1 MPIKIKI
8 RKNRHYFSPL
18 SFPRARK
25 VPTFHFYFSN
35 GRLVLVLVSAAISR
49 IALRLLSGWA
59 GWAGLGWA
67 RAASPRHH
75 KWAESITE
83 AQTTHHWPPPS
94 PSSPRVWFSN
104 NCYRPRATRPWLVSA
119 QWGWILLCS
128 LTGAPRSVPSLALL
142 HLSTADAVL
151 FSWRF
156 WLEEMSLGCC
166 SKCARQ

>member
-35 GRLVLVLVSAAISR
+35 GRLVAAGAGER
-49 IALRLLSGWA
+49 CHFPDCIAAAVWLGWTGLDWA
-59 GWAGLGWA
+59 DWAGLGWA

-83 AQTTHHWPPPS
+83 AQTTHHWPPS
-94 PSSPRVWFSN
+94 PPLPPEYGFLIIVTSQPT
-104 NCYRPRATRPWLVSA
+104 TRPWLVSA

-128 LTGAPRSVPSLALL
+128 LTGAPPSVHSRRSPLQLTILIRRNVPRLL
-142 HLSTADAVL
+142 
-151 FSWRF
+151 
-156 WLEEMSLGCC
+156 
-166 SKCARQ
+166 

>member
-18 SFPRARK
+18 SFPRLRK

-35 GRLVLVLVSAAISR
+35 GRLVLGWCWR
-49 IALRLLSGWA
+49 ALPFPGLHCGWC
-59 GWAGLGWA
+59 LGWA

-83 AQTTHHWPPPS
+83 AQTTHQWPPSSS
-94 PSSPRVWFSN
+94 PPPRVWFSN
-104 NCYRPRATRPWLVSA
+104 NCYRPLATRPWLVSA

-128 LTGAPRSVPSLALL
+128 LTGAPPSVHSRRGPLPLTIL
-142 HLSTADAVL
+142 IRNN
-151 FSWRF
+151 SWF
-156 WLEEMSLGCC
+156 TTL
-166 SKCARQ
+166 